1 MTVVVEDEA
10 GNKTEKEIEVNIVK
24 DKEKPQ
30 LKGLH
35 DLTVKVNG
43 EVDYLSG
50 LSATDNRDPKPE
62 VTVDSSEVNL
72 KKKGLIK
79 LNIQLKIVVEIQQLF
94 QEMLKF

>member
-1 MTVVVEDEA
+1 MFDFEDEN
-10 GNKTEKEIEVNIVK
+10 GTTEKEIEVNIVK

-72 KKKGLIK
+72 KKEGTYKVKYTVKKSEVL
-79 LNIQLKIVVEIQQLF
+79 
-94 QEMLKF
+94 